1 MAPAPCGY
9 TDSTTSRSP
18 CSSISTTCYVT
29 TPESRTRYIEYIDEQ
44 YSSERMTEILCKV
57 ASMIGAT
64 VLEASRQDY
73 DPQAMLLMAWFAW
86 TEWVRRA

>member
-1 MAPAPCGY
+1 
-9 TDSTTSRSP
+9 
-18 CSSISTTCYVT
+18 
-29 TPESRTRYIEYIDEQ
+29 
-44 YSSERMTEILCKV
+44 MTEILCKV

-86 TEWVRRA
+86 AEWVRRA